1 MRAPGR
7 QPSPAFP
14 DGAALTERLIAAR
27 DGRLGLIG
35 ALTERERKACEY
47 AAKGPRQ
54 ATSAFRGFDEPR
66 ARAR

>member
-14 DGAALTERLIAAR
+14 DGA
-27 DGRLGLIG
+27 